1 MNHNSFF
8 KSIKSS
14 LKRIGDALRDLNEST
29 DTYSFSQF
37 ADAILS
43 GKENTYQKGYDEG
56 VNFLS
61 NSVAAVS
68 IGQSYTAPHDGFIVF
83 KASASVTNHDNS
95 YEMDASI
102 VAYYNRTVYK
112 RASDHIDAWGGGSMA
127 IEGTIKVSKGDTF
140 SCSINVSNDKSINWT
155 TTYTGVYFNTSVN

>member
-8 KSIKSS
+8 KSIKKS
-14 LKRIGDALRDLNEST
+14 LNCIGDALRELNDST
-29 DTYSFSQF
+29 DRYSFSQF

-43 GKENTYQKGYDEG
+43 GKEITYQKGYDEG

-61 NSVAAVS
+61 NSVAAIS

-95 YEMDASI
+95 SKMDASI
-102 VAYYNRTVYK
+102 VAYHNGVVYK
-112 RASDHIDAWGGGSMA
+112 SASTHIDAWGGGGMA
-127 IEGTIKVSKGDTF
+127 IEGTIKVSKRDTF
-140 SCSINVSNDKSINWT
+140 SCSINVSNDKAIFWT
-155 TTYTGVYFNTSVN
+155 TAYTGVYFNTSVN